1 MASLLNVRLNG
12 LDALSLGV
20 KYLQKGAQTGLRLG
34 VDEAAGLFEAAAK
47 ANAPV
52 DTGRLRDSI
61 HTAATSDTAE
71 KQERNIAPDTPYA
84 RRIEY
89 GFIGPDS
96 LGRMFH
102 QPAQPY
108 MRPAF
113 DTERDRAA
121 AAIKDS
127 VYAGLDEAMNQ
138 SSMKGRR

>member
-12 LDALSLGV
+12 LDSLSLAV
-20 KYLQKGAQTGLRLG
+20 KYLQKGAQSGLRHG

-52 DTGRLRDSI
+52 FTGKLRDSI
-61 HTAATSDTAE
+61 HAAATIDTPE
-71 KQERNIAPDTPYA
+71 KQERNVAPETPYA
-84 RRIEY
+84 RRIEL

-102 QPAQPY
+102 QPARPY

-113 DTERDRAA
+113 DTEREKAA
-121 AAIKDS
+121 AAIKDN
-127 VYAGLDEAMNQ
+127 VYAGVDEAMNQ
-138 SSMKGRR
+138 SSMKAHR